1 MKEGYE
7 DTQNYF
13 INLSQDIYFDTSTTG
28 LDISQYSHS

>member
-7 DTQNYF
+7 DTQHYF
-13 INLSQDIYFDTSTTG
+13 INLLQDIYFDTSTTG